1 LVASIFF
8 DFKIRIS
15 RVIGYIAFQPNLL
28 SKKMG
33 LKSTIGYFLALQ
45 RAKQIHKTGKQAIA
59 KQEKWL
65 LHLVKA
71 AEQTEFGKAHQFSEI
86 RDLASFQARVP
97 VRNYEDFLPYLE
109 KIFAGE
115 KNILWP
121 GKPAYLA
128 KTSGTTAG
136 AKYIPISVQSMP
148 FHIQGA
154 RDALA
159 LYIAETR
166 NPAFLDGKMMFLSGS
181 PALSANKAGIPV
193 GRLSG
198 IAHHYV
204 PKYLLKNRLPNFATN
219 CIEDWENKITQIV
232 AETQNSDLRLI
243 SGIPPWVQMY
253 FEKIVETTGKKP
265 SELWP
270 NLQVF
275 FHGGVDYSPYQSI
288 FLETLGKKVDVVEVY
303 PASEGFIAVQ
313 DSLVQE
319 GLLLLIDSGIFY
331 EFIPLEEYGKADFR
345 RLTLK
350 DVRMGQHYAILL
362 TTNAGLWAYEIGDTV
377 RFTSLNPYRIKVSG
391 RVKHFISAFGEHV
404 IEEEVSLAMEKA
416 IAQSGAQIN
425 EFTVAPRIGKDI
437 SYHEWFIEFTRPPQD
452 LNQFAELLDAEL
464 CKQNV
469 YYNDLRKAGVLQ
481 TAQIRLL
488 QRHACREYMKSIGK
502 LGGQNKFPHLSNH
515 RNIAEGLSPYLI

>member
-1 LVASIFF
+1 
-8 DFKIRIS
+8 
-15 RVIGYIAFQPNLL
+15 
-28 SKKMG
+28 MG
-33 LKSTIGYFLALQ
+33 LKSRIGCFLALQ
-45 RAKQIHKTGKQAIA
+45 RTKQIYKTSQQAIA

-65 LHLVKA
+65 LRLVRA

-86 RDLASFQARVP
+86 RDVASFQARVP

-109 KIFAGE
+109 KVFVGE

-121 GKPAYLA
+121 GKPIYLA
-128 KTSGTTAG
+128 QTSGTTAG
-136 AKYIPISVQSMP
+136 AKYIPISAQSMP

-166 NPAFLDGKMMFLSGS
+166 KPEFLDGKMMFLSGS
-181 PALSANKAGIPV
+181 PALKVNEAGIPV

-204 PKYLLKNRLPNFATN
+204 PKYLLKNRLPSFETN
-219 CIEDWENKITQIV
+219 CIEDWEKKIAQIV
-232 AETQNSDLRLI
+232 AETQDSDLRLI

-253 FEKIVETTGKKP
+253 FEKIIETTGKKP

-275 FHGGVDYSPYQSI
+275 FHGGVDYSPYQRM
-288 FLETLGKKVDVVEVY
+288 FFETLGKKVDVVEVY

-313 DSLVQE
+313 DSLQEE
-319 GLLLLIDSGIFY
+319 GLLLLVDSGIFY
-331 EFIPLEEYGKADFR
+331 EFIPLEEYGKDGFR
-345 RLTLK
+345 RFTLK
-350 DVRMGQHYAILL
+350 DVRMGQNYAILL

-391 RVKHFISAFGEHV
+391 RIKHFISAFGEHV
-404 IEEEVSLAMEKA
+404 IEEEVNLAMEKA
-416 IAQSGAQIN
+416 VAQSQAQIN
-425 EFTVAPRIGKDI
+425 EFTVAPYIAKDS

-452 LNQFAELLDAEL
+452 LDQFAELLDAAL
-464 CKQNV
+464 CKQNP

-481 TAQIRLL
+481 RAQVHLL

-502 LGGQNKFPHLSNH
+502 LGGQNKFPRLSNQ
-515 RNIAEGLSPYLI
+515 RNIAEALSPYIIRSQER